1 MSSIN
6 PWCACTAK
14 VMVLG
19 LCLCVSVSLC
29 VHSILVRISWNYT
42 SNKKYKQLQC
52 DMGSKNK
59 KALCFVR
66 IFICSPRIGRSFL
79 LHVHSPLT
87 FLLYVHI
94 IVHTTYNTF
103 INKYAHLF
111 SCVVNNCTKDLHFS
125 AFITCVFSAVVKSL
139 LQNYICF
146 TFFLQVY
153 SGSMLY

>member
-1 MSSIN
+1 M
-6 PWCACTAK
+6 
-14 VMVLG
+14 
-19 LCLCVSVSLC
+19 CLCVCVCQSVC
-29 VHSILVRISWNYT
+29 VSTLFSY
-42 SNKKYKQLQC
+42 KKYKQLQC

-66 IFICSPRIGRSFL
+66 IIICSPWIGRSFL

-103 INKYAHLF
+103 INKYARLF

-125 AFITCVFSAVVKSL
+125 AFITCAVVKHL
-139 LQNYICF
+139 LQKLFNLF
-146 TFFLQVY
+146 PAGLLWLHVVL
-153 SGSMLY
+153 S

>member
-1 MSSIN
+1 MHSKGYGTWS
-6 PWCACTAK
+6 
-14 VMVLG
+14 V
-19 LCLCVSVSLC
+19 CVRVSQSVCPLYSRTYIVELH
-29 VHSILVRISWNYT
+29 VKQEIQTT
-42 SNKKYKQLQC
+42 SV
-52 DMGSKNK
+52 GSKNK

-66 IFICSPRIGRSFL
+66 IFICSPGIGRSFL
-79 LHVHSPLT
+79 SHVHSPLT

-103 INKYAHLF
+103 INKYTRLF

-139 LQNYICF
+139 LQNYVCF